1 MDNATRQVLP
11 EASSTT
17 GLRGHLGVL
26 GLVLTVIAY
35 NGPMAVLAGFIPVVI
50 GAGSGLASP
59 LVYVLIG
66 VLLAI
71 FAVGLNAMA
80 ARMTH
85 AGAFYTYVTAGLG
98 RHAGLS
104 AGVIAMLAYIGL
116 VSGTYILFAL
126 GMEAMLSRSDGSGS
140 GIPWLVWAIG
150 AWAVGS
156 FLTLRNIA
164 VSAKVVGILSAAE
177 VVIILIWQARVLVN
191 GGPEGRVFDAT
202 ETLGSGSIALAL
214 VFGILCCTGFESLQ
228 VFRSETRNPSRTV
241 PLATYVAVAV
251 IVALNVVSAYAYIV
265 SFGASTALDAAADP
279 TGSVMESIG
288 AYVGAVAAD
297 IANALLV
304 TSAFAA
310 CLAIQS
316 ILARYVFAFGRD
328 GIFPKTLGAASE
340 RHGSPARAAGATS
353 VVVLLVFLVPALL
366 GADALPTFTA
376 LLGIGGYLLIILWAV
391 TSVAV
396 VMFMRGIPTARPGV
410 WQSVIAPS
418 IAAVGLGAIAVLST
432 VYFDQIVVVEFP
444 GAAVILVAIV
454 AIAVGA
460 AASAEVFRRR
470 KPDVYN
476 AIGQQHEFVSAPNSS
491 R

>member
-1 MDNATRQVLP
+1 VLVMDNATREVSP
-11 EASSTT
+11 ST
-17 GLRGHLGVL
+17 GLRGRLGVL

-59 LVYVLIG
+59 LIYVLIG
-66 VLLAI
+66 ILLAI

-85 AGAFYTYVTAGLG
+85 AGAFYTYITAGLG

-104 AGVIAMLAYIGL
+104 AGVIAMLAYLGL
-116 VSGTYILFAL
+116 ASGTYILFAL
-126 GMEAMLSRSDGSGS
+126 GMEAMLGRSTGSAA

-150 AWAVGS
+150 AWGVGS
-156 FLTLRNIA
+156 FLTLRNVS
-164 VSAKVVGILSAAE
+164 VSAKVVGVLSAAE
-177 VVIILIWQARVLVN
+177 VIIILIWQTRVFFN
-191 GGPEGRVFDAT
+191 GGPEGRVFNAT

-241 PLATYVAVAV
+241 PTATYVAVGV
-251 IVALNVVSAYAYIV
+251 IVALNVVSAYVYIV
-265 SFGASTALDAAADP
+265 SFGATNAVAAAADP
-279 TGSVMESIG
+279 TGSVMQSI
-288 AYVGAVAAD
+288 ATYIGAVAAD

-328 GIFPKTLGAASE
+328 GIFPQKLGVANE
-340 RHGSPARAAGATS
+340 KHGSPARAAGATS
-353 VVVLLVFLVPALL
+353 VVVLLVFLLPGLL
-366 GADALPTFTA
+366 GAAALPTFTA

-396 VMFMRGIPTARPGV
+396 VMFMRSIPSARPGA

-418 IAAVGLGAIAVLST
+418 ISALGLGAIAVLST
-432 VYFDQIVVVEFP
+432 VYFDQIVAVAFP
-444 GAAVILVAIV
+444 GATVILMAVAV
-454 AIAVGA
+454 IAVGA
-460 AASAEVFRRR
+460 AVSAEVFRRR
-470 KPDVYN
+470 SPDVYR
-476 AIGQQHEFVSAPNSS
+476 AIGQQQEFVSSPNH
-491 R
+491 